1 MVETFTPAGCGG
13 RQRQVTAIVC
23 FTVASMA
30 AAIAVGA
37 ACGALGGLL
46 PQRRRLLVAA
56 GLIAALAAL
65 REAGVLRLP
74 VPDLRRQ
81 VPERW
86 RRTLPLPVWS
96 SGYGAILG
104 SGFGTYQPAGTYWVV
119 LCSIAATGRPLVG
132 AACMALFGLARG
144 LMVVVPGATPV
155 GRFAAGY
162 RMIRPANALVLVAL
176 TAALVV
182 PSPAGAA
189 PFPVPDGVSDPS
201 LSRGNLAFTQYA
213 AGAAAVV
220 VRTSTG
226 QFISYPGGTTPSI
239 SGDFLAYADPGGIR
253 IVRWRTG
260 EQVGRVDGAATRP
273 ALSGLRLAYVLR
285 TATSRRLVVREL
297 ATGRVRVIARVPTG
311 MDLGRPSLW
320 GADVVWHEIDGAS
333 HRILRHTVGSRRVS
347 VLAHSSRRLEL
358 RDPVIGHGRVAWI
371 AADAELTS
379 IMVRGADGK
388 LRRVATA
395 VGPKFTFTNF
405 TIGQR
410 RILASRWG
418 LLTGRAQIDSIPLR

>member
-13 RQRQVTAIVC
+13 RQRQVTAIAC
-23 FTVASMA
+23 FTLASIA
-30 AAIAVGA
+30 AAAALGA
-37 ACGALGGLL
+37 ACGALGALV
-46 PQRRRLLVAA
+46 PQRRWLLVAA
-56 GLIAALAAL
+56 GMIAAVAAL
-65 REAGVLRLP
+65 REAGILRFG

-81 VPERW
+81 VPEHW

-104 SGFGTYQPAGTYWVV
+104 SGFGTYQPAGTYWVL
-119 LCSIAATGRPLVG
+119 LCAITATGRPALG
-132 AACMALFGLARG
+132 AVCMALFGLARG
-144 LMVVVPGATPV
+144 LMVVVPGRTPV
-155 GRFAAGY
+155 GRFASGY
-162 RMIRPANALVLVAL
+162 RLIRPANALILFAL
-176 TAALVV
+176 AAVLVV
-182 PSPAGAA
+182 PASAGAA
-189 PFPVPDGVSDPS
+189 PFPAANGVSDPS
-201 LSRGNLAFTQYA
+201 LSRGNLAFTQYTD
-213 AGAAAVV
+213 GAASVV
-220 VRTSTG
+220 VRTNTG
-226 QFISYPGGTTPSI
+226 EFFSFPGGTTPSI

-260 EQVGRVDGAATRP
+260 EQVGRIDGAANRP

-297 ATGRVRVIARVPTG
+297 ATGRVRIIARVPVG

-320 GADVVWHEIDGAS
+320 GADVVWHEVDGAS

-347 VLAHSSRRLEL
+347 VLAQSSRRLEL

-371 AADAELTS
+371 VADAEFTS
-379 IMVRGADGK
+379 IWVRGGDGRQ
-388 LRRVATA
+388 RRVATA
-395 VGPKFTFTNF
+395 VGPELTYTNF

-418 LLTGRAQIDSIPLR
+418 LLNGRAQIDSIPLR